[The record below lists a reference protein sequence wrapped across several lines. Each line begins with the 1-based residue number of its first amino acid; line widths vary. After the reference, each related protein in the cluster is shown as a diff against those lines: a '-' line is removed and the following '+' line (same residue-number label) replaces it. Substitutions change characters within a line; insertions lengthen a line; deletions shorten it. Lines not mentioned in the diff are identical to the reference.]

1 MKAFSRTQSSI
12 LTSVSSHISRCH
24 LQMTGGRTFR
34 AATPEATG
42 APLPSSQYLSQ
53 QPDRALGSPRTPTT
67 QYRHCIVLHRQ
78 HIKQW
83 WESCAV
89 LHPLKASCWKQPI
102 GYLCHSITSEIRH
115 TALSGFS
122 GTRQRKHV
130 CLRGPLYLYSTQR
143 LKFRHLIHL
152 I

>member
-1 MKAFSRTQSSI
+1 MVFSRTQSSI
-12 LTSVSSHISRCH
+12 VMSVSTHIFHCH
-24 LQMTGGRTFR
+24 LQMTGGRTFT
-34 AATPEATG
+34 AATLEATG
-42 APLPSSQYLSQ
+42 APLPSSRYLSQ
-53 QPDRALGSPRTPTT
+53 QPDQVLGSPRTPTT
-67 QYRHCIVLHRQ
+67 QYRHCVVLQRQ

-102 GYLCHSITSEIRH
+102 GYLCHSITYEIRH

-130 CLRGPLYLYSTQR
+130 CSRGPLYLYSTR
-143 LKFRHLIHL
+143 G
-152 I
+152 